1 MGKDKEVENAISII
15 EEAGGI
21 VILPDNEFDDI
32 AARESSQIDSEIKDD
47 QYSKEYEERKAEA
60 FKEFDNSIGKKNFS
74 FSDVEDICF
83 ENGIDLDDI
92 EEYINSYY

>member
-1 MGKDKEVENAISII
+1 MGKNQEVENAINII
-15 EEAGGI
+15 EDAGGI
-21 VILPDNEFDDI
+21 VILPDDEFNDV
-32 AARESSQIDSEIKDD
+32 AARESSQIDSEIKND

-60 FKEFDNSIGKKNFS
+60 FKEFDSSIGRKNFS